1 MHPDEV
7 VVVDRQP
14 DAALETSFANAAQ
27 ISVSYCEPWA
37 NKHAPAKLLKWMF
50 RNDAPL
56 PLVRRAG
63 AALREGANLLI
74 FPEGTRTVRPP
85 VGPFKGG
92 FALMARNAGAP
103 IQAVFIEAD
112 TPYLRKGWPLF
123 RKPPLPLA
131 YRARLG
137 RRFAPT
143 ASAAELEAY
152 YAAELRR

>member
-1 MHPDEV
+1 
-7 VVVDRQP
+7 
-14 DAALETSFANAAQ
+14 
-27 ISVSYCEPWA
+27 
-37 NKHAPAKLLKWMF
+37 
-50 RNDAPL
+50 
-56 PLVRRAG
+56 
-63 AALREGANLLI
+63 
-74 FPEGTRTVRPP
+74 
-85 VGPFKGG
+85 
-92 FALMARNAGAP
+92 MARNAGAP